1 MKSATFKEALL
12 QVMERKTHWA
22 WPMFG
27 SGQVPAERLH
37 IHLEQEYAVY
47 VRDFSWL
54 LGRAYAQCP
63 LPAVRRELAA
73 NLYEEECGGLSMGV
87 PHADLFLRY
96 PEGLGMDMSRFEAIG
111 LLPQAAAYRASLD
124 HATTAAGWEV
134 ATAVTT
140 LFLEGTP
147 YERGELD
154 PDFPKRPAP
163 PLSEHPLV
171 KHYGLAL
178 EHLALTKVHRQVEGD
193 HRQAAWRVILD
204 HVGPLRRRPV
214 VAAME
219 ETLGRWIDY
228 RDEVAEAC
236 GLTRPSTR
244 RAAG

>member
-1 MKSATFKEALL
+1 MKLATFKEALL

-22 WPMFG
+22 WPAFG
-27 SGQVPAERLH
+27 RGEVPKELLH

-54 LGRAYAQCP
+54 LGRAFAQCP
-63 LPAVRRELAA
+63 LPAVRRELAE
-73 NLYEEECGGLSMGV
+73 NLYEEECGGLSMGF
-87 PHADLFLRY
+87 PHADLVLRY
-96 PEGLGMDMSRFEAIG
+96 PEGLGMDMTRFEAIG
-111 LLPQAAAYRASLD
+111 LLPRAAAYRAHLD
-124 HATTAAGWEV
+124 HATTAAGWEI
-134 ATAVTT
+134 AAAVTT
-140 LFLEGTP
+140 LFLEGTR

-154 PDFPKRPAP
+154 PDSPKRPVS

-171 KHYGLAL
+171 KHYGLPL
-178 EHLALTKVHRQVEGD
+178 EHLALTRVHRQVEGG
-193 HRQAAWRVILD
+193 HRQAAWRVLLD

-219 ETLGRWIDY
+219 QTLGRWRAY

-236 GLTRPSTR
+236 GLVRDRTQ